1 MVSGTEAVGLEGSRT
16 FPEGSKVICLFRRA
30 LRIMAEGE
38 EKGIKGFL
46 SRRVEFMV
54 RLRIIPLALVQRMGG
69 GKRLLWR
76 QLSWYRTETIGL

>member
-1 MVSGTEAVGLEGSRT
+1 
-16 FPEGSKVICLFRRA
+16 
-30 LRIMAEGE
+30 MAEGE